1 LEFTPVMVK
10 TTLSLLI
17 FLLTIN
23 FSLRAQFKA
32 VIVENGYSYLVKSPN
47 GGKSDERK
55 PLLVFLHGR
64 SLSGNNLDKVKRYGV
79 LRAIEK
85 GRDIDAVV
93 IAPQTANGW
102 DPEEVIKVID
112 EAIQN
117 YPIDENRIYVC
128 GMSMGGYGT
137 LDLVGM
143 YPNRFAAAVA
153 ICGGGSSKYAC
164 NLTKLPLWI
173 LHGRADK
180 IVPMSESKKIYK
192 AIKQCK
198 TGADVTLTLIPG
210 GTHGSVENLFHK
222 DEIYD
227 FMFKQVK
234 E

>member
-1 LEFTPVMVK
+1 MLK
-10 TTLSLLI
+10 TTLSLLT
-17 FLLTIN
+17 LLLAIN
-23 FSLRAQFKA
+23 FSSTAQFKA
-32 VIVENGYSYLVKSPN
+32 VAVDKGYSYLVSSPN
-47 GGKSDERK
+47 NSKPEEKK

-64 SLSGNNLDKVKRYGV
+64 SLSGHNLDKVKRYGV

-85 GRDIDAVV
+85 GRDFDAVV

-102 DPEEVIKVID
+102 DPEEIMKVID
-112 EAIQN
+112 EAIKT
-117 YPIDENRIYVC
+117 YPIDEKRIYVC

-192 AIKQCK
+192 AIKHCNIA
-198 TGADVTLTLIPG
+198 ADVTLTLIPG
-210 GTHGSVENLFHK
+210 GTHGSVENLFHN
-222 DEIYD
+222 DEMYD